1 MSKLLA
7 AVAFAALALVVPAAA
22 QAQQAQPGLTAGIDA
37 DRFKPAFQLDK
48 CLLKTSAAA
57 QRACQS
63 AVPKPKQVSNP
74 RADSLPPS
82 SSQRP
87 SRRTFRRT

>member
-37 DRFKPAFQLDK
+37 DRFKPTVQIDK
-48 CLLKTSAAA
+48 CLLKSSVAA

-63 AVPKPKQVSNP
+63 AVPKPKQAGAS

-82 SSQRP
+82 PTQRP
-87 SRRTFRRT
+87 SKRKFRRT